1 MGGTQNRTA
10 ESILGAHR
18 GAHSRRVP
26 KLITNDG
33 GRKTVPSFA
42 GNINIGPIRSQQ
54 GSSEL
59 RGINKPRFKG
69 FGQNRKQEQPTQKS
83 GPRITESQRNLFPKQ
98 KIASQKPGNSRSVQ
112 DSNSQT
118 RRFKQIQPPP
128 SFGVFEAVSLGSAL
142 AGPEI
147 TKPKPED
154 QRSFGN
160 NKFFGVFE
168 SVNL

>member
-1 MGGTQNRTA
+1 M
-10 ESILGAHR
+10 HR
-18 GAHSRRVP
+18 GADSRRVP

-42 GNINIGPIRSQQ
+42 RNINIGPIRSHQ

-69 FGQNRKQEQPTQKS
+69 FGRNSKQEKPSQKS
-83 GPRITESQRNLFPKQ
+83 GPRITESQQNLFSKQ
-98 KIASQKPGNSRSVQ
+98 KIASQESKT
-112 DSNSQT
+112 QT
-118 RRFKQIQPPP
+118 RQFKQIQPPP

-147 TKPKPED
+147 TKPNPD
-154 QRSFGN
+154 DRRSFGN
-160 NKFFGVFE
+160 NRFFGVFE
-168 SVNL
+168 LVNLLV